1 MQQPTINTPL
11 IFDTFYDFCI
21 FFDIVGIERTFLF
34 QEAITHSSICKKK
47 NYERLEFL
55 GDTIL
60 NFCISRMLFEKHKN
74 VKEGILSK
82 RKMFLISGKMCCIVC
97 NNIKLCKQVKY
108 LQTSSINPN
117 SIFADALEAFFSVIY
132 KEYGIN
138 KVYNIIYRLFEPYD
152 AENIEEPKMVLQE
165 LCMKKYKSLP
175 IYTLLKKE
183 GTEHEPIFS
192 IEAKINN
199 LSAIGIGANKKEA
212 EKQAA
217 KQLLLRIKNEK
228 NTK

>member
-1 MQQPTINTPL
+1 MQQSKINTPL
-11 IFDTFYDFCI
+11 TFNTFYDFCK
-21 FFDIVGIERTFLF
+21 FFNILDIERSSLF
-34 QEAITHSSICKKK
+34 QEATTHSSICKKK

-97 NNIKLCKQVKY
+97 NNIKLCQQIKY
-108 LQTSSINPN
+108 LHTSSINPN
-117 SIFADALEAFFSVIY
+117 SIFADTLEAFFSVIY
-132 KEYGIN
+132 KEYGID
-138 KVYNIIYRLFEPYD
+138 KVYNIICSLFGTYD
-152 AENIEEPKMVLQE
+152 KENIEEPKMVLQE
-165 LCMKKYKSLP
+165 FCIKKYKSLP

-183 GTEHEPIFS
+183 GTEHSPLFS
-192 IEAKINN
+192 IEVKINN
-199 LSAIGIGANKKEA
+199 ISAIGKGRNKKEA

-217 KQLLLRIKNEK
+217 KQLLLIIKKIK